1 MAALPDLMTVAQF
14 RELPDNG
21 PYIYELHHGEVVAV
35 TRPKPWHL
43 HRQHRLMRLL
53 SPKLSGFELFVELAF
68 RAVPEFDIRSADVGA
83 ISSERWTKA
92 RQDDD
97 VFGAPE
103 LVIEVKSPS
112 NTTKEL
118 RERASLC
125 LNNGSLEFWIVD
137 EKPRTITVL
146 RRDGSSTVYCC
157 GDSIPLA
164 AFGSDSLSVDEIF
177 A

>member
-1 MAALPDLMTVAQF
+1 MAALPDLITVAQF
-14 RELPDNG
+14 RELPDNDA
-21 PYIYELHHGEVVAV
+21 YRYELHHGEVVAL
-35 TRPKPWHL
+35 TRPKYTHNT
-43 HRQHRLMRLL
+43 RQHRLRDLL
-53 SPKLSGFELFVELAF
+53 QSKLPSFEVRIELSF
-68 RAVPEFDIRSADVGA
+68 RVVPEFDVRVADVAAITKERDRSAA
-83 ISSERWTKA
+83 EA
-92 RQDDD
+92 ED

-112 NTTKEL
+112 NTKAEL

-125 LNNGSLEFWIVD
+125 LNNGALEFWIVD

-146 RRDGSSTVYCC
+146 RRDGSSTVYCS